1 MNMTKQIPITG
12 TGTYRILSHKT
23 EMVKFPLIER
33 KKNRKRIE
41 KTREKVRNKK
51 NEPIEK
57 KRKQK

>member
-23 EMVKFPLIER
+23 EMVKFPLIE

-41 KTREKVRNKK
+41 KTREKVRNRK

-57 KRKQK
+57 KRK

>member
-23 EMVKFPLIER
+23 EMVKFPLIE

-57 KRKQK
+57 KRK

>member
-57 KRKQK
+57 KRK

>member
-33 KKNRKRIE
+33 KKIE
-41 KTREKVRNKK
+41 KE
-51 NEPIEK
+51 
-57 KRKQK
+57 

>member
-23 EMVKFPLIER
+23 EMVKFPLIE

-41 KTREKVRNKK
+41 KTKEKVRNRK

-57 KRKQK
+57 KRK